1 MTLSK
6 ARPNVCIVA
15 GYGWSG
21 SGAVIDC
28 LKEISTVR
36 TFDVEYRGIKDPY
49 GLLDL
54 ERALTENWDLLNS
67 DFAIRNFIKLSKMHG
82 KINSKFTKYR
92 LSYEKKINKNFAI
105 LTEDY
110 VKSLIMAKVR
120 FTWWQRY
127 IHSGWSGHILGKFL
141 AKIDHYPSAYL
152 ASQDKEEFLMKTINY
167 LDLLFSLNNDQL
179 TVLDQ
184 AVSPNNIMGGLEYF
198 RDPRMI
204 IVDRNP
210 FDVLAD
216 LRINSALLGTKNC
229 ENALEAFVHFYR
241 AARANSISNIP
252 QKAKIFQF
260 EDLVNDY
267 AATRSRLLAFLKL
280 DEGTNPATFERFDP
294 VKSQKNVGMY
304 KKYLSCKE
312 VDRLS
317 ELLNCEPPL

>member
-1 MTLSK
+1 MKLSR

-21 SGAVIDC
+21 SGAIIDC

-67 DFAIRNFIKLSKMHG
+67 DFAIRNFIKLSGMHG

-92 LSYEKKINKNFAI
+92 LSYEKKINKEFAA
-105 LTEDY
+105 LTEEY
-110 VKSLIMAKVR
+110 VKSLITANVR
-120 FTWWQRY
+120 FTWWQRHV
-127 IHSGWSGHILGKFL
+127 HSGWSRHILAKFL
-141 AKIDHYPSAYL
+141 AKIDHSPSAYL
-152 ASQDKEEFLMKTINY
+152 ASQEKEEFLIKTINY

-184 AVSPNNIMGGLEYF
+184 AVSPNNIIGGLKYF

-210 FDVLAD
+210 YDVLAD
-216 LRINSALLGTKNC
+216 LRINNALMGTQSC
-229 ENALEAFVHFYR
+229 ENALEAFAHFYR
-241 AARANSISNIP
+241 AARANSIKNIP
-252 QKAKIFQF
+252 KNAKIVNF

-267 AATRSRLLAFLKL
+267 ASTRSRLLEFLKL
-280 DEGTNPATFERFDP
+280 DESPNPVTYERFDP
-294 VKSQKNVGMY
+294 VKSQKNIGIY
-304 KKYLSCKE
+304 KKYLSSKE
-312 VDRLS
+312 VDRLG
-317 ELLNCEPPL
+317 ELLNCEPPS